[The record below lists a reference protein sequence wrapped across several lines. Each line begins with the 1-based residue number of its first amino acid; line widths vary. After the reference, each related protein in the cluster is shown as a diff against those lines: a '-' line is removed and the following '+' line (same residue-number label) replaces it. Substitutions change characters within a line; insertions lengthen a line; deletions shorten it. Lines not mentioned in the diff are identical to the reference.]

1 MNIRTLLAISG
12 FLIVLPAASA
22 LNWTAAGA
30 ASSEVPRISI
40 EHANQVHGNPDVIFI
55 DVRTAKSWWRSTAK
69 IARAIREEPNAIEQW
84 ATKYGKNKTLIL
96 YCA

>member
-1 MNIRTLLAISG
+1 MNIRTRLAISA
-12 FLIVLPAASA
+12 FLISLSAASA

-30 ASSEVPRISI
+30 ASFKVPRISI
-40 EHANQVHGNPDVIFI
+40 QQANQLHGNSDVIFI

-69 IARAIREEPNAIEQW
+69 ISRAIREEPNAVAQW
-84 ATKYGKNKTLIL
+84 APKYDKNKTLIL